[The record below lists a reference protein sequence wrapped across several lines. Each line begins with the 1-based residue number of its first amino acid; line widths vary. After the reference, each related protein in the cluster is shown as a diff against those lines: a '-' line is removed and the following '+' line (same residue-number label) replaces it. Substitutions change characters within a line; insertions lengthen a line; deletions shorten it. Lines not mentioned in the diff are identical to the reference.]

1 MTTATVYLI
10 GAGPGDPGLLTL
22 RGRELLARADVV
34 VYDYLA
40 NSVFLDFARPEAE
53 RIYVGKKGG
62 EHTLPQVEISR
73 LLVDLAK
80 SGKSVARLKG
90 GDPFI
95 FGRGGEEAEALVA
108 AGVPF
113 EVVPG
118 VTAGA
123 AAAAYAGIPVTQR
136 GLSSSVAFITG
147 HEDADKIAS
156 AHDWPALAHGPETL
170 VFYMGVKNLPEIC
183 RNLLKA
189 GLPAGRPAAVVQW
202 GTTPRQRTLISTL
215 AALPRE
221 AAAAGVTA
229 PAVVI
234 VGEVVTMR
242 ETLRWYENRP
252 LFGRSIVVTRS
263 REQAGALTAQLAALG
278 ADVLEFPCIEVLP
291 LPDQSL
297 VHTAIGHLPEYQWVV
312 FTSANGV
319 KFFWEQLKAL
329 GKDARALAPCRVA
342 AIGPGTAQ
350 SLAERGITAD
360 FLPESFVAESVAEGL
375 IGLGVAGQ
383 RILIPRAVSARD
395 VLPQVL
401 ELAGAG
407 VRVLPVY
414 EARPDFNGRDELKSA
429 LAEGRVD
436 FVTFASSSTVDNF
449 FAGVPPEMLQEN
461 RDKAEAGQTGRK
473 ILRFA
478 CIGPITRAALESY
491 GFACDVEPREYT
503 IAGLVTALAEFYK
516 HES

>member
-1 MTTATVYLI
+1 MITATVYLI

-22 RGRELLARADVV
+22 RGREILGRVDAV

-40 NSVFLDFARPEAE
+40 NRAFLDFARPDAE
-53 RIYVGKKGG
+53 LIYVGKKGG
-62 EHTLPQVEISR
+62 EHTLPQAEINR
-73 LLVDLAK
+73 LLVDLAR

-147 HEDADKIAS
+147 HEDAGKTAS
-156 AHDWPALAHGPETL
+156 AHDWAALAHGSETL
-170 VFYMGVKNLPEIC
+170 VFYMGMKNLPEIC
-183 RNLLKA
+183 RNLLEA

-202 GTTPRQRTLISTL
+202 GTTPRQRALVSNL
-215 AALPRE
+215 AALPQE
-221 AAAAGVTA
+221 AAAAGITA

-234 VGEVVTMR
+234 VGEVVTLR
-242 ETLRWYENRP
+242 ETLQWYESRP
-252 LFGRSIVVTRS
+252 LFGRGIVVTRS
-263 REQAGALTAQLAALG
+263 REQAGALTAQLSALG
-278 ADVLEFPCIEVLP
+278 ANVLEFPCIEVLP

-297 VHTAIGHLPEYQWVV
+297 VHTAIGHLSEYVWVI

-319 KFFWEQLKAL
+319 KFFWDQLKVL
-329 GKDARALAPCRVA
+329 GKDARALASCRVA

-350 SLAERGITAD
+350 SLAERGIMAD

-375 IGLGVAGQ
+375 IARGVAGQ

-395 VLPQVL
+395 VLPQAL
-401 ELAGAG
+401 ERAGAE

-414 EARPDFNGRDELKSA
+414 EARTDFNGREELKAA

-436 FVTFASSSTVDNF
+436 CVTFASSSTVDNF
-449 FAGVPPEMLQEN
+449 FAGIPPKVLQ
-461 RDKAEAGQTGRK
+461 KKQAEAETRESGRK
-473 ILRFA
+473 TLRFA
-478 CIGPITRAALESY
+478 CIGPITRATLESY
-491 GFACDVEPREYT
+491 GFACDIEPGEYT
-503 IAGLVTALAEFYK
+503 IAGLATALAEFYK
-516 HES
+516 NGN

>member
-1 MTTATVYLI
+1 MTTSTVYLI

-22 RGRELLARADVV
+22 RGRELLGLVDVV

-40 NSVFLDFARPEAE
+40 NRAFLDFARPDAE
-53 RIYVGKKGG
+53 LIYVGKKGG
-62 EHTLPQVEISR
+62 EHTLSQEKINQ
-73 LLVDLAK
+73 LLVDLAL
-80 SGKSVARLKG
+80 SGKSVGRLKG

-123 AAAAYAGIPVTQR
+123 AAAAYAGISVTQR

-147 HEDADKIAS
+147 HEDACKLES
-156 AHDWPALAHGPETL
+156 AHDWQALAHGAETL

-189 GLPAGRPAAVVQW
+189 GLPAGRPAAMVQW
-202 GTTPRQRTLISTL
+202 GTTPRQRSLVSTL
-215 AALPRE
+215 AGLPQD
-221 AAAAGVTA
+221 AAVAGMAA

-234 VGEVVTMR
+234 IGEVAALR
-242 ETLRWYENRP
+242 ESLQWYEQRP

-263 REQAGALTAQLAALG
+263 RDQAGALAAALTDLG
-278 ADVLEFPCIEVLP
+278 AEVMEFPCIEVVP

-297 VHTAIGHLPEYQWVV
+297 VHGAISRLADYQWVI

-319 KFFWEQLKAL
+319 KFFWEQLAAL
-329 GKDARALAPCRVA
+329 GKDARVLASCRVA

-360 FLPESFVAESVAEGL
+360 FLPQSFVAESVAEGL
-375 IGLGVAGQ
+375 IALGVAGQ
-383 RILIPRAVSARD
+383 RILIPRAVAARD
-395 VLPQVL
+395 VLPQAL
-401 ELAGAG
+401 EQAGAE

-414 EARPDFNGRDELKSA
+414 EARPCFAGRVDLEAA

-436 FVTFASSSTVDNF
+436 SITFASSSTVDNF
-449 FAGVPPEMLQEN
+449 FAGLPAKMLQEIRAAAES
-461 RDKAEAGQTGRK
+461 RDGAK
-473 ILRFA
+473 IPRFA
-478 CIGPITRAALESY
+478 CIGPITRTTLESY
-491 GFACDVEPREYT
+491 GLPCDIEPHEYT
-503 IAGLVTALAEFYK
+503 LAALVQALVDFYK
-516 HES
+516 KKN